1 MAIENGKGGTLH
13 DLMKKRQK
21 EGKPLT
27 DEECAKIIKG
37 LIQGVRHIHKLDYV
51 HRDIK
56 PNNIVIGDLKN
67 LESVKLVD
75 FGLAIKYQS
84 RVGLD
89 DMCGTLVY

>member
-56 PNNIVIGDLKN
+56 PENILYDSKKDDQ
-67 LESVKLVD
+67 VKIID
-75 FGLAIKYQS
+75 FGTA
-84 RVGLD
+84 
-89 DMCGTLVY
+89 